1 MASKATSERQR
12 GLHKALLI
20 AASLAIVLAAGPV
33 LAQEEE
39 VVAPAGATAELE
51 ATPAVV
57 TDEAPGDGYQ
67 EGGLGGVLAPLE
79 VIPAEPAPGQQPDPG
94 QPPGVT
100 PENPDAS
107 QEGQSPDDPTGDQN
121 PAQQAARAAGQAAQ
135 EARLA
140 ASDAEEAA
148 QSTVQQSSASPE
160 DVEFAQ
166 QAAQEARLAAS
177 DAEEAA
183 EHAQQAAA
191 QEDAPAAQE
200 AAREAQRATQ
210 EAQQA
215 SGAVQQVAQQ
225 AAQQVVDDFGGPD
238 EVKEAYTRA
247 VQAAWSAADK
257 GDSAAFAAE
266 SNSNKGP
273 KQTPRKPLLAAAR
286 RPRAKPLP
294 RKPLAAKG
302 AARTLPASRSR
313 RRRRRVRE
321 RHRGNYG
328 VCAGWLSTLAWRG
341 RNPRGR
347 RSRRCPQ
354 AHLVL
359 EISSSIA
366 IRRGGLLRPP
376 GSESRT
382 LGSTGR
388 DDRNPRPAGRRP

>member
-135 EARLA
+135 EARQA

-200 AAREAQRATQ
+200 AAREAQRGTH

-225 AAQQVVDDFGGPD
+225 AAQQVVDTFGGTED
-238 EVKEAYTRA
+238 IKDAYTKA
-247 VQAAWSAADK
+247 LQATPSAGA
-257 GDSAAFAAE
+257 GGGNVAFAAE
-266 SNSNKGP
+266 SDAEKGVRAYP
-273 KQTPRKPLLAAAR
+273 EKASPSGGERADGEETEEAASGKGVRRGATGEAEPEEDASESGSDTAVIATSPAQQEGGFPLLLGGGAI
-286 RPRAKPLP
+286 
-294 RKPLAAKG
+294 LAAG
-302 AARTLPASRSR
+302 VFVVARKLIWS
-313 RRRRRVRE
+313 
-321 RHRGNYG
+321 
-328 VCAGWLSTLAWRG
+328 
-341 RNPRGR
+341 
-347 RSRRCPQ
+347 
-354 AHLVL
+354 
-359 EISSSIA
+359 
-366 IRRGGLLRPP
+366 
-376 GSESRT
+376 
-382 LGSTGR
+382 
-388 DDRNPRPAGRRP
+388 